1 MFNNHVRVGKS
12 TDSRHQEKHKY
23 KKKCFFIVY
32 YISGNESCIKDTILS
47 LKKKLNFITYLF
59 YHRRYSLKFRE
70 NFSAK
75 AELETAPK
83 Q

>member
-1 MFNNHVRVGKS
+1 M
-12 TDSRHQEKHKY
+12 
-23 KKKCFFIVY
+23 
-32 YISGNESCIKDTILS
+32 
-47 LKKKLNFITYLF
+47 NFIAYLF

>member
-1 MFNNHVRVGKS
+1 M
-12 TDSRHQEKHKY
+12 T
-23 KKKCFFIVY
+23 VY